1 MTLLLVFYE
10 DHFIW
15 FPKLLQGD
23 YGHIYTLYIYSYMYI
38 SCVSFT
44 LVTVMED
51 SSTSEIDEEEEE
63 QTTQNPD
70 LTTGK
75 CPPLH
80 LEETLDILTS

>member
-1 MTLLLVFYE
+1 MTSLLVFNE

-15 FPKLLQGD
+15 LPKLLWCD
-23 YGHIYTLYIYSYMYI
+23 YVIYTHYTYIHIYI

-63 QTTQNPD
+63 QTTQDPD

-75 CPPLH
+75 CPSAH
-80 LEETLDILTS
+80 LE